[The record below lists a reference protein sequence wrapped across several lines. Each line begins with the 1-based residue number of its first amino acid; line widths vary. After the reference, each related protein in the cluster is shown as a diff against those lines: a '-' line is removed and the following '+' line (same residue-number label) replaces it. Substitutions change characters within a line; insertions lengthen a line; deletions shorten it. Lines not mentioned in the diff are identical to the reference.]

1 MCIAALS
8 NQSPV
13 FILQALMLLGVSA
26 ALGTSRKVV
35 WEAQEISV
43 GVPAAPSLTPSSLGS
58 LSQGHRPGTDQPEQA
73 LSHLA
78 A

>member
-13 FILQALMLLGVSA
+13 FISQVLMIFGVSA
-26 ALGTSRKVV
+26 PLGTSRKVV

-43 GVPAAPSLTPSSLGS
+43 GVPAPPSLTPSSLGS
-58 LSQGHRPGTDQPEQA
+58 LSQELRPGTDQPEQA